1 MIDSDNKNA
10 LDNYGV
16 WVKKSPKD
24 IPSEDSTSDM
34 TAEDSFDITADLPD
48 FSSIDDKADN
58 SASKDNFAAGET
70 SLTSEEL
77 LNITDNI
84 TETDSIESGK
94 PLDDA
99 NKDADADDIFDQSLE
114 DTKDISDGDPFD
126 ISFDDE
132 GAQEDKQKGETQ
144 NEYELPDIDDMIQEN
159 SAANPLPT
167 FDDIELTDEVK
178 EEAKNE
184 PSADEDFFADMDF
197 DEKDDNA
204 SDKPETIDI
213 DENIAEN
220 ADTTDEIS
228 WGNDILES
236 DEDTVS
242 TISTDSAENP
252 EIHGEAKNESEKPD
266 EEGEDISA
274 ERNTF
279 VPDIFDEE
287 TASFTDEVLDQD
299 VKEDQSYAAP
309 LSDDPKFSVDAKD
322 EIINRSNAILEQI
335 QKELLSLQNEIS
347 SLKSDFAEFKSGNV
361 KTENASAPDDKKG
374 GFFSDID
381 EDETISL
388 SGDELK
394 NIMNN
399 ADFTEEQ
406 NAAQTPNEDVA
417 AFDAVPAT
425 ESADDIAP
433 IPVPMDDDSSVDFDG
448 EHLEEPSTEDL
459 KPGEGEEDS
468 EIIPEEMSVPKIEDV
483 LVESSSVDLIDSAGS
498 SDSDAE
504 IDDTVEDSSAELDSA
519 EDLSAAEL
527 DESAEDLSATLD
539 DNGEPSSMTALDNTD
554 NSEPPQAE
562 KDEASEELPPMEDF
576 FEDVQTAQES
586 GGQEDADLNTL
597 DELYPKDPPI
607 ADALTEDTLNY
618 LNKDSEQEIET
629 LEEAAKQIPFSNDA
643 DAESSTGMPKDLTKD
658 IKAVLSYMDQLLE
671 NLPDEKISEFARS
684 EQFVTYKK
692 LFTEL
697 GLA

>member
-24 IPSEDSTSDM
+24 IPSEDSSPDM
-34 TAEDSFDITADLPD
+34 AAEDSFDIAADLPD
-48 FSSIDDKADN
+48 FSSIDDQADN
-58 SASKDNFAAGET
+58 SVSKDNFAVGET

-84 TETDSIESGK
+84 TETDSVESGK
-94 PLDDA
+94 PSDDA
-99 NKDADADDIFDQSLE
+99 NKDGDDIFDPPLE
-114 DTKDISDGDPFD
+114 DTKDISDNDPFD
-126 ISFDDE
+126 ISFDDS
-132 GAQEDKQKGETQ
+132 AQDDKQKGGSQE
-144 NEYELPDIDDMIQEN
+144 EYELPDIDDMLQEN

-178 EEAKNE
+178 EETKNE
-184 PSADEDFFADMDF
+184 QSSDEDFFADIDF
-197 DEKDDNA
+197 NEKDDNA
-204 SDKPETIDI
+204 SGKSETIDI
-213 DENIAEN
+213 DENIVEN

-228 WGNDILES
+228 WENDIPVS

-242 TISTDSAENP
+242 TTDTDTAISTYSAENFEIP
-252 EIHGEAKNESEKPD
+252 EEEKIESEKP
-266 EEGEDISA
+266 EGEDEDIAA
-274 ERNTF
+274 EHNTF

-287 TASFTDEVLDQD
+287 TASFTDEVLDHD
-299 VKEDQSYAAP
+299 VKEDQPYAAP
-309 LSDDPKFSVDAKD
+309 PSDDQKFSVDAKD

-347 SLKSDFAEFKSGNV
+347 SLKNDFAEFKNGNV
-361 KTENASAPDDKKG
+361 KPERESVSDAEKG

-388 SGDELK
+388 SGDELN

-406 NAAQTPNEDVA
+406 DTAQAPNEDA
-417 AFDAVPAT
+417 TALNNVPDT
-425 ESADDIAP
+425 KSADEIAS
-433 IPVPMDDDSSVDFDG
+433 IPAPADDDLSIDFDS
-448 EHLEEPSTEDL
+448 EQLEEPSAEDL
-459 KPGEGEEDS
+459 KQDENLEDS

-498 SDSDAE
+498 QDSSESLEDNAE
-504 IDDTVEDSSAELDSA
+504 TSFADINDTAEDSPAELDSA
-519 EDLSAAEL
+519 EDF
-527 DESAEDLSATLD
+527 ESVSD
-539 DNGEPSSMTALDNTD
+539 
-554 NSEPPQAE
+554 E
-562 KDEASEELPPMEDF
+562 KDDASAELPPMEDF
-576 FEDVQTAQES
+576 FEDVQTVQES

-597 DELYPKDPPI
+597 DELYPQDPPI

-618 LNKDSEQEIET
+618 LNKDSEQEIEA
-629 LEEAAKQIPFSNDA
+629 LEETAKHIPPSNEA
-643 DAESSTGMPKDLTKD
+643 DSTSTGIPQDLTKD